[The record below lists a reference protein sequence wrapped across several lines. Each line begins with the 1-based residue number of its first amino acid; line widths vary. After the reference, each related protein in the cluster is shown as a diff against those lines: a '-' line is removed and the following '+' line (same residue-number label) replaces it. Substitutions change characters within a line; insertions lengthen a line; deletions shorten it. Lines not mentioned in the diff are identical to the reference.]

1 MSLLSANMT
10 AFCVMTP
17 TRTPDNQS
25 GNNTTWTEGT
35 AFQACAVPA
44 QSRMQAAKSP
54 LTQHAAKPDPDPEFT
69 VFTER
74 AVLLPFH
81 TVIKRRSDGKVFRIT
96 SDPAE
101 TAAPNGAQLNLRM
114 HAAEKYRITGTIIP
128 APAPPEPEPPE
139 PEPSQNGSDPND
151 QS

>member
-10 AFCVMTP
+10 AFCIMTP

-25 GNNTTWTEGT
+25 GNHTAWTEGT
-35 AFQACAVPA
+35 TFQACTVPA

-54 LTQHAAKPDPDPEFT
+54 VTQHAAKPDPDPEFT

-81 TVIKRRSDGKVFRIT
+81 TVIMRKSDGKVFRIT

-101 TAAPNGAQLNLRM
+101 TAAPNGAMLNLRM
-114 HAAEKYRITGTIIP
+114 HAAEKYKLTGQIIP
-128 APAPPEPEPPE
+128 APAPPEPEP
-139 PEPSQNGSDPND
+139 EPSQNGSDPDD

>member
-10 AFCVMTP
+10 PFCIMTP

-81 TVIKRRSDGKVFRIT
+81 TVIMRKSDGKVFRIT

-101 TAAPNGAQLNLRM
+101 TAAPNGAHLNLRM

-128 APAPPEPEPPE
+128 TPTPPEPEPELP
-139 PEPSQNGSDPND
+139 QNGSDNDD